1 MGQTSSSLAP
11 AQLADAAY
19 LGCYTDSTAQ
29 RALAATFFVSESMT
43 PAKCAAYMSDYEYF
57 GLEYSNECWGA
68 HTISQTASLVPQSE
82 CNYQCTGDATQ
93 PCGGSLR
100 INIYQNHNVQL
111 GSACSAAD
119 TVYLAAS
126 TITQT
131 QTQPAS
137 TVTFTQPVSTVTFT
151 QNAST
156 LTLQQ
161 STVTL
166 NASTL
171 TLQPS
176 TITQNA
182 STVTITQNNT
192 ITAAAAT
199 AGSCQVAATPAL
211 SALIGHNAND
221 FASAFLYCSAY
232 LGIPGP
238 LQSTTVTKSPV
249 TQTVVHTSTIVTT
262 TSTTLDY
269 ESFAFVYTTASFL
282 GKRAVPTPLSAL
294 ASFAPSA
301 INQACQCL
309 SGLIP
314 TPTPTATVTST
325 VYTAPNITVDRTKT
339 ITSVQTQGTFLA
351 STSPPTPTQLHRLAP
366 TSCFFAPPR

>member
-19 LGCYTDSTAQ
+19 LGCYTDSTSQ

-68 HTISQTASLVPQSE
+68 HSISQTASLVPHSE

-93 PCGGSLR
+93 SCGGSLR

-131 QTQPAS
+131 QPAS
-137 TVTFTQPVSTVTFT
+137 TITFTQPVSTVTFT

-156 LTLQQ
+156 LTLQP
-161 STVTL
+161 STITL

-192 ITAAAAT
+192 ITGAPA
-199 AGSCQVAATPAL
+199 AGSCQAAATPAL

-221 FASAFLYCSAY
+221 FASAFDYCSAY
-232 LGIPGP
+232 LGIPGL
-238 LQSTTVTKSPV
+238 LQSTTVTKPPA
-249 TQTVVHTSTIVTT
+249 TQTIVHTSTIVTT

-282 GKRAVPTPLSAL
+282 GKRAVPTPLPAL

-301 INQACQCL
+301 IDQACQCL

-325 VYTAPNITVDRTKT
+325 VYTAPNITVNRTKT

-351 STSPPTPTQLHRLAP
+351 STSPPTPTLLHRLAP
-366 TSCFFAPPR
+366 TPCFPALPC